1 MISAATQNLTTKRLV
16 SKQDFKKEVLSLVH
30 NVGLEVGG
38 IQVRPLKYRWSSCS
52 EGGRL
57 SFDAKLLEKS
67 SDFRKQVI
75 LRQVM
80 NLKYE
85 HESRMSCAFF
95 KVFFG
100 AALSSL
106 SRS

>member
-1 MISAATQNLTTKRLV
+1 MISAATQNNDTKRLV
-16 SKQDFKKEVLSLVH
+16 SKQDFKQEVLNLVH
-30 NVGLEVGG
+30 TVGLEVGG
-38 IQVRPLKYRWSSCS
+38 IQVRPLKHRWSSCS
-52 EGGRL
+52 DGGRL
-57 SFDAKLLEKS
+57 SFDSKLLEKS

-100 AALSSL
+100 NALSSIT
-106 SRS
+106 RS